1 MGRNAPLTVDF
12 GQRAPPELQ
21 ENAPK
26 KLLHKSDWS
35 IFLTPPL
42 IRDRLTISLTLR
54 SFFEIDN
61 CERSVSGLVSRTAAT
76 AQGFSQKILRHQS

>member
-21 ENAPK
+21 ENPP
-26 KLLHKSDWS
+26 KLLRKSAWS
-35 IFLTPPL
+35 VFF
-42 IRDRLTISLTLR
+42 RGRLTISLTLR

-61 CERSVSGLVSRTAAT
+61 CERSVSGVVSGITAT
-76 AQGFSQKILRHQS
+76 ALGFSRKILRHQS